1 MQKQFEQL
9 RASELSCPRC
19 RALRPVRETLLL
31 VVPGGEIHSYRCK
44 VCGEHI
50 GTREVKGRSPG
61 AIR

>member
-9 RASELSCPRC
+9 RASELFCPRC
-19 RALRPVRETLLL
+19 RASKPVRETLLL

-44 VCGEHI
+44 ICGEHL
-50 GTREVKGRSPG
+50 GTREVKGRQPG